1 MVFVVKVC
9 TLDISSDEEVNQ
21 TYEDFQIFMK
31 KLGRNQKKLNN
42 KISDVSGRI
51 EADNVRDVSQQS
63 LVTTERIIRD
73 ACYWISS
80 SPFENQKYFP
90 ILKQRHCYSRGNDCS
105 HNGSLLDDRACN
117 ATSLK
122 LL

>member
-21 TYEDFQIFMK
+21 TYEELQIFMK

-42 KISDVSGRI
+42 TISDVRGRI
-51 EADNVRDVSQQS
+51 ETDIVVRDISQQS

-73 ACYWISS
+73 ACCWFSS
-80 SPFENQKYFP
+80 SPFENRNYFP
-90 ILKQRHCYSRGNDCS
+90 LSKQRHCYSRGNDCS
-105 HNGSLLDDRACN
+105 HNGSMALHITPER
-117 ATSLK
+117 
-122 LL
+122 